1 MTIERVEDG
10 GAALYIT
17 AEELALWGMSPATLS
32 AGEAEVLARQ
42 ALECPGGSGEL
53 RLDAFVGEGGV
64 LIFARFS
71 PWEPCRFSFP
81 DSDSLLGAVEALGAD
96 EPEGEL
102 VWRAGRYYLTV
113 PSHSRRAAILSEFG
127 RREPALPQGDGEEII
142 IEKKAVAV
150 LRRWFGGGGDR
161 EF

>member
-1 MTIERVEDG
+1 MTIERVEGG

-17 AEELALWGMSPATLS
+17 AEELALWGMSPATLT
-32 AGEAEVLARQ
+32 AGEAERLTRQ
-42 ALECPGGSGEL
+42 ALGRVEGDRTL

-71 PWEPCRFSFP
+71 PLEPCRFSFP
-81 DSDSLLGAVEALGAD
+81 DSDSLLGAVEALGED

-102 VWRAGRYYLTV
+102 VWREGRYYLTV
-113 PSHSRRAAILSEFG
+113 PDRSRWVAVLSEFG
-127 RREPALPQGDGEEII
+127 RREDALPQGEGEEII

-150 LRRWFGGGGDR
+150 LRRWFGGGGN
-161 EF
+161 